1 MIRARHVKLQL
12 LSLLMTVVIFS
23 TACGNTEISKSSESP
38 SGNATASESV
48 QANRTLTILKNNYS
62 NEVDKKQ
69 REDLALLF
77 QEKNP
82 GITVKY
88 ETGDVMVESGKLTTL
103 LNSGVTPPDTILM
116 NAGPARVEVLT
127 KSNLIDSMDSLY
139 EKYGW
144 KDKLIPFAYDLVSR
158 TDTIYE
164 MPHNIDCFGMAVN
177 TAILEKVGVK
187 VPETAEEFY
196 DAMKKV
202 KDAGY
207 TPIALGSRGGFASS
221 WLFGQMLDAVAGTDK
236 TRALFFGQ
244 AKWTD
249 EPYVRALELLKQWVD
264 DGIISKE
271 AVSLTADDQLALFN
285 QEKAAMVPSN
295 AYFIADYEAAGI
307 LDKTVTIKLPTLTE
321 GIKVNSPSGI
331 GFTWVIPTGAK
342 NKDLVEKWLNF
353 IIDDYPEFLFKD
365 PNAKF
370 IPATNKTY
378 EVIPASPMLTQ
389 MVAAIKSGSGYN
401 PTVFVGNN
409 VKEVYLQNLQG
420 ILGGLVSPQDAAKN
434 IEEARLKDV
443 AEGFQLK

>member
-69 REDLALLF
+69 WEDLALLF

-196 DAMKKV
+196 DAMK
-202 KDAGY
+202 
-207 TPIALGSRGGFASS
+207 R
-221 WLFGQMLDAVAGTDK
+221 
-236 TRALFFGQ
+236 
-244 AKWTD
+244 
-249 EPYVRALELLKQWVD
+249 
-264 DGIISKE
+264 
-271 AVSLTADDQLALFN
+271 
-285 QEKAAMVPSN
+285 
-295 AYFIADYEAAGI
+295 
-307 LDKTVTIKLPTLTE
+307 
-321 GIKVNSPSGI
+321 
-331 GFTWVIPTGAK
+331 
-342 NKDLVEKWLNF
+342 
-353 IIDDYPEFLFKD
+353 
-365 PNAKF
+365 
-370 IPATNKTY
+370 
-378 EVIPASPMLTQ
+378 
-389 MVAAIKSGSGYN
+389 
-401 PTVFVGNN
+401 
-409 VKEVYLQNLQG
+409 
-420 ILGGLVSPQDAAKN
+420 
-434 IEEARLKDV
+434 
-443 AEGFQLK
+443 